1 MNKLSMAALLA
12 GFLFITGCGGGEQ
25 KPKAGVTTA
34 PCILCAG
41 HEIEVT
47 PATLSSEHEGKR
59 YYFCGDSCKKA
70 FDADPAKAVAQHAG
84 K

>member
-1 MNKLSMAALLA
+1 MQRAEVADAEK
-12 GFLFITGCGGGEQ
+12 
-25 KPKAGVTTA
+25 KPKAGATMA
-34 PCILCAG
+34 PCIMCSG

-47 PATLSSEHEGKR
+47 AGTPSSEHDGKR
-59 YYFCGDSCKKA
+59 YYFCGESCKKA